1 MKRAFTLVELLVV
14 IAIIAILAG
23 MLMPALNRARREGQ
37 KAKCI
42 SNQSNVGKQF
52 IMYRNDNR
60 DQLPSWSQRDGAN
73 NRTFYDS
80 SLSLAQLY
88 PDYTETLELF
98 VCPSTDLT
106 VGGEDGLDWS
116 MYDEDEG
123 TPDQDEVD
131 YDNDPTSE
139 DWRFNTPKQ
148 VNLTND
154 PSYVMDPSIP
164 VNPWPSRAIYADGPD
179 MDLARREWKD
189 RTGKPA
195 TDFPAERYANHEYG
209 AVVLFYDGSV
219 EFMDVSGDGRVPSP
233 RLTESQID
241 CEPLKPLET
250 DIYADDP
257 FSPPASGSTV
267 CSFRDDTRWDCHLG
281 TYVVYDETKVQ
292 SQPYYYPENWWYYGP
307 DQDRW
312 VDFELDDVDD

>member
-60 DQLPSWSQRDGAN
+60 DRLPSWSQRDGAN

-106 VGGEDGLDWS
+106 VGPDGVDWV
-116 MYDEDEG
+116 MKDEKNNDI
-123 TPDQDEVD
+123 D
-131 YDNDPTSE
+131 YDDDPTSE
-139 DWRFNTPKQ
+139 DWRFDTDET

-154 PSYVMDPSIP
+154 PSYVMDPNIP
-164 VNPWPSRAIYADGPD
+164 VNPWASRAIYADGPD
-179 MDLARREWKD
+179 MDLARREWVD

-195 TDFPAERYANHEYG
+195 ADFPAERYANHEYG

-219 EFMDVSGDGRVPSP
+219 EFMDVTGDGRVPSP

-241 CEPLKPLET
+241 CKWLKPLET
-250 DIYADDP
+250 DIYSDDP

-292 SQPYYYPENWWYYGP
+292 SQPWYDSLGQFYYGP
-307 DQDRW
+307 DQD
-312 VDFELDDVDD
+312 VFAAFELDDVND